1 MPRPRGKPTFILPGG
16 HNSVRLWAL
25 CTPLSSSS
33 AYAPL
38 SPAPLPRHAFFF
50 YPASRVIFSLRKKR
64 TGTVSLM
71 GANFF
76 FFFFFVQSDSWLF
89 LEAFSKIF
97 SKAWIRECCI
107 PIDRSSSFAA
117 FEPRECIPGVGRFFQ
132 SCKKFAH
139 WIFSGLFHLI
149 LQLEA
154 YLNLESIAS
163 NF

>member
-1 MPRPRGKPTFILPGG
+1 MGPLYSTFIVICIRTPLT
-16 HNSVRLWAL
+16 
-25 CTPLSSSS
+25 CTPSKT
-33 AYAPL
+33 
-38 SPAPLPRHAFFF
+38 RFFF

-71 GANFF
+71 GANFFF

-149 LQLEA
+149 LQLEE